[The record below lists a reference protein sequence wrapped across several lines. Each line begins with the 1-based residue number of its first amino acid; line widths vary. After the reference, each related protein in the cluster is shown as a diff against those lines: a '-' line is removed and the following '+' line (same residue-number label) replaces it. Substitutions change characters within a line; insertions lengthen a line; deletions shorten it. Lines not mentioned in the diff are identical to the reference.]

1 MCVFECKGTKKIAD
15 VQINFQNSSAFAEEK
30 HASWNE
36 GYPLNNFYDSERIPL
51 ICVHESAPQV
61 DALSEDVGK
70 EYAIF
75 SKRRSKKD

>member
-1 MCVFECKGTKKIAD
+1 MFAEKKSRALCAKWVLPTK
-15 VQINFQNSSAFAEEK
+15 NFQKN
-30 HASWNE
+30 
-36 GYPLNNFYDSERIPL
+36 PLNNFYDSERIPL